1 MKLKTEVLILNLSK
15 AKYNEIIKKYNER
28 WKDDKFLESLDK
40 KIEHGN
46 LKNFADKNQKLRFET
61 AKKGAITFLNLK
73 IKPILKDCVK
83 LNSSKKMV
91 LLRLKI
97 LKKPINKGNEIQKA
111 RMQTLNGYIDTMIE
125 IIGEKL

>member
-1 MKLKTEVLILNLSK
+1 MNLSK